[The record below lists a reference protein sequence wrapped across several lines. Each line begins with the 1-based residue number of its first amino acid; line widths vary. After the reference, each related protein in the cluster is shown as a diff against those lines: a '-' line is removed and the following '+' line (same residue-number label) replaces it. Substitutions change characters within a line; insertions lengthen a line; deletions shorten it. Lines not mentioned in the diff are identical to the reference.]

1 MAIQAARSSA
11 YAELITGLLDV
22 RDNSSEMQ
30 FDAALAAAESADR
43 IDSETARLLRWWQRE
58 TVRAVVDHAQLVLP
72 ATLLALEDSFREAHQ
87 RTAPQIDQPI
97 STPDAAP
104 ASEAAAEPGWA
115 EDPPPPTDLSARRL
129 LVAGLTPLR
138 DP

>member
-1 MAIQAARSSA
+1 MVTQAARSSA

-22 RDNSSEMQ
+22 RDTSSEMQ
-30 FDAALAAAESADR
+30 FDAALAEAESADR
-43 IDSETARLLRWWQRE
+43 IDSDTARLLRWWQRE

-87 RTAPQIDQPI
+87 RTTPPIDQPV
-97 STPDAAP
+97 SPPAAAP
-104 ASEAAAEPGWA
+104 ATEAAAEPEWTQ
-115 EDPPPPTDLSARRL
+115 DQPPPTDLSARRL

>member
-1 MAIQAARSSA
+1 
-11 YAELITGLLDV
+11 V
-22 RDNSSEMQ
+22 RDNSSETQ
-30 FDAALAAAESADR
+30 FDAALAAAESANR

-72 ATLLALEDSFREAHQ
+72 ATLLALENSFQQAHQ
-87 RTAPQIDQPI
+87 RTAPASDQPI
-97 STPDAAP
+97 PPSTAAP
-104 ASEAAAEPGWA
+104 VPDAAAEPEWS
-115 EDPPPPTDLSARRL
+115 EDSPPPTDLSARRL

>member
-1 MAIQAARSSA
+1 MVTQAARSSA

-22 RDNSSEMQ
+22 RDNSSETQ

-43 IDSETARLLRWWQRE
+43 IDSDTARLLRWWQRE

-72 ATLLALEDSFREAHQ
+72 ATLLALEDSFRQAHQ
-87 RTAPQIDQPI
+87 QTTPPIDQPV
-97 STPDAAP
+97 PPPAAEP
-104 ASEAAAEPGWA
+104 ETDAAAEPEWA
-115 EDPPPPTDLSARRL
+115 EDAPPPTDLSARRL

>member
-1 MAIQAARSSA
+1 VVTEAARSSA
-11 YAELITGLLDV
+11 YAELITGLLEV
-22 RDNSSEMQ
+22 RDTSSEMQ

-43 IDSETARLLRWWQRE
+43 IDSDTARLLRWWQRE

-87 RTAPQIDQPI
+87 RTAPPIDQPI
-97 STPDAAP
+97 SPTSAAP
-104 ASEAAAEPGWA
+104 TTEAAAEPEWA
-115 EDPPPPTDLSARRL
+115 DDHPPPTDLSARRL